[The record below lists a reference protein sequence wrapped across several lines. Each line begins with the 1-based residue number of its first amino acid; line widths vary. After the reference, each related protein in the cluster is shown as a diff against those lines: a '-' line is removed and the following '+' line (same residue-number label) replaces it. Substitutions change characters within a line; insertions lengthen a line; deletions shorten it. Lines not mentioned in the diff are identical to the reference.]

1 MRFQKFKKVWMHDF
15 LHYTSYINEW
25 TLNSFKE
32 FVYTNNNSGADID
45 GDIALVLPDYDVK
58 IDIFECKDKLTV
70 TIKSKDFLAE
80 AKREFDSFNQFYTN
94 RRECKKDAYYF
105 VLSFCI
111 VLASEQ
117 KHKFHSAETGIDI

>member
-25 TLNSFKE
+25 TLISFKE
-32 FVYTNNNSGADID
+32 FMYTNNNSGVDID
-45 GDIALVLPDYDVK
+45 GDIALVMPDYDVK

-70 TIKSKDFLAE
+70 TLKSKDFLTE
-80 AKREFDSFNQFYTN
+80 AKREFDSFNLFYTN
-94 RRECKKDAYYF
+94 RRQCKKDAYYF
-105 VLSFCI
+105 VSSFCI

-117 KHKFHSAETGIDI
+117 SRKFYSAETGIDI